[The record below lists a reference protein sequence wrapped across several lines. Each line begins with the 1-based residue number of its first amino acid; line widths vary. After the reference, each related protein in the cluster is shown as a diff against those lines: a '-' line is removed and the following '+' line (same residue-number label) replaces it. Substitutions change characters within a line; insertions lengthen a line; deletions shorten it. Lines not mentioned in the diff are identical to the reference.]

1 MTLPVSVGLVKHP
14 VMGVVY
20 VEVNHG
26 VDEEGADGHSPLV
39 GQRLIGRD

>member
-14 VMGVVY
+14 VWVFY
-20 VEVNHG
+20 VEVNDG
-26 VDEEGADGHSPLV
+26 VDEEGAGGHGPLV